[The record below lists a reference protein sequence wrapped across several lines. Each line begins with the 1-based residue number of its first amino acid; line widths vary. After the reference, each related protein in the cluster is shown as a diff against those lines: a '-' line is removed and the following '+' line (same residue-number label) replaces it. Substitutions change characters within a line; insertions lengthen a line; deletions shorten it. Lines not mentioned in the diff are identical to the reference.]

1 MLGRIIRWTLA
12 LVLWALLSP
21 AASAQT
27 APHCDVSVPPGG
39 DIAAALKQLPA
50 QGERTLC
57 LAAGDYRLTHMLR
70 IERGHLRLQGQG
82 KATRVQLKDG
92 VSSPLIVIGDAE
104 HRQPAA
110 PIEGVTLTSMQLIGG
125 GQSAHEFYPPR
136 PYLSNSVVVVR
147 AGQQVTLQH
156 LDVSRCRSACLLTE
170 YDSRDVTIRDNHIH
184 GAIWDGISL
193 NRAGPTR
200 VIDNLIDHN
209 TAAGITVEHLEGGLI
224 SGNRIRDNG
233 SQGIYLADAAD
244 NRVTGNT
251 FSHNREAGVFL
262 TCSVHTRDPVL
273 CWKNSMSLNNVFQN
287 NRFDQN
293 RFGFQ
298 VAADAAANCRDD
310 GRRVNLSLNNRF
322 NGDPNQEPAPDR
334 FGHCL
339 RFGEQ
344 AAK

>member
-1 MLGRIIRWTLA
+1 MIRLTAVL
-12 LVLWALLSP
+12 LLWALLSP
-21 AASAQT
+21 SASAKT
-27 APHCDVSVPPGG
+27 APHCDVSVPAGG

-50 QGERTLC
+50 QGQRTVC
-57 LAAGDYRLTHMLR
+57 LAAGDYQLTDMLR
-70 IERGHLRLQGQG
+70 IERSHLRLRGQG
-82 KATRVQLKDG
+82 KATRLQLKSG

-104 HRQPAA
+104 HQRPAA
-110 PIEGVTLTSMQLIGG
+110 PVEDVTLASMQLIGG

-147 AGQQVTLQH
+147 AGHQITLRH
-156 LDVSRCRSACLLTE
+156 LDVSHCRSACLLTE
-170 YDSRDVTIRDNHIH
+170 YDSRDVTIRDNHLH

-200 VIDNLIDHN
+200 VVDNLIEHN
-209 TAAGITVEHLEGGLI
+209 KAAGITVEHLENGLI
-224 SGNRIRDNG
+224 SGNRIRNNG
-233 SQGIYLADAAD
+233 SQGIYLADAEG
-244 NRVTGNT
+244 NRVTDNT

-262 TCSVHTRDPVL
+262 TCSVHTRDPVQ

-287 NRFDQN
+287 NRFDHN

-298 VAADAAANCRDD
+298 VAADVAANCRDD
-310 GRRVNLSLNNRF
+310 SRPANMSLDNHF
-322 NGDPNQEPAPDR
+322 NGDPNQEPATDR